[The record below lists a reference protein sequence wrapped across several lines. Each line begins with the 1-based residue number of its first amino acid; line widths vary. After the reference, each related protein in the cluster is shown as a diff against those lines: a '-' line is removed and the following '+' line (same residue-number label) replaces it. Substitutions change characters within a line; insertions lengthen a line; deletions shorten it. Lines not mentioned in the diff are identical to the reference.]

1 MRQLPTRSLASVPR
15 SLLMLSLILLSGGFV
30 LVAGKSPVTAASS
43 NLVAQSSNL
52 GNAAELEQLRREA
65 DLAFNRATTLF
76 FVLLGT
82 LILLLGVGVAML
94 WLMRR
99 SVIQEVSEVV
109 RNQLNDITDLE
120 TKIQSA
126 TRDLDY
132 ILSQA
137 NEKSTEIST
146 RTNRFQEEAVTK
158 KQVLN
163 RLVDDLAEFKA
174 RTLNDWQSTL
184 ANLQVK
190 LESVEADFVGHLS
203 GLRQQAD
210 EQVTTLRKE
219 TQLQRDAVF
228 RVLEENQSGFLRD
241 VNRIKSD
248 VDVQQDAVKQ
258 KLDHAEA
265 GFTDRLTRLT
275 TGVEEERDRV
285 LSVLGDLRNQLNPHL
300 ELLKSQASEQI
311 ERQSQTIGEDLNRQ
325 RSTSL
330 EQLQGQTDDIRS
342 HLDELQ
348 ASAYGHKDLAT

>member
-1 MRQLPTRSLASVPR
+1 MRQPPIRFLVSVPR
-15 SLLMLSLILLSGGFV
+15 PLLVLSLMLLSGG
-30 LVAGKSPVTAASS
+30 ATVTQGSVAASEAVPS
-43 NLVAQSSNL
+43 TLMAQAAPVAD
-52 GNAAELEQLRREA
+52 AA
-65 DLAFNRATTLF
+65 DLAQLQQDADRAFARATTLF

-82 LILLLGVGVAML
+82 LVLLLGVGVVML
-94 WLMRR
+94 WLLRR

-120 TKIQSA
+120 AKIQSA

-137 NEKSTEIST
+137 NEKSAEINN

-184 ANLQVK
+184 ADLQVK
-190 LESVEADFVGHLS
+190 LETLEADFVGQLS

-219 TQLQRDAVF
+219 TQLQRDSVF
-228 RVLEENQSGFLRD
+228 RVLEDNQSGFLRD

-258 KLDHAEA
+258 KLEQAEA
-265 GFTDRLTRLT
+265 GFTDRLSRMT

-285 LSVLGDLRNQLNPHL
+285 LAVLADLRNQLNPHL
-300 ELLKSQASEQI
+300 EQLKSQARDQV
-311 ERQSQTIGEDLNRQ
+311 ERQTQTISEDLTRQ
-325 RSTSL
+325 RQTSL
-330 EQLQGQTDDIRS
+330 DQLQSRTDEIRDS
-342 HLDELQ
+342 R
-348 ASAYGHKDLAT
+348 

>member
-241 VNRIKSD
+241 VNRIQIYARD
-248 VDVQQDAVKQ
+248 HHWRPAV
-258 KLDHAEA
+258 
-265 GFTDRLTRLT
+265 
-275 TGVEEERDRV
+275 
-285 LSVLGDLRNQLNPHL
+285 
-300 ELLKSQASEQI
+300 I
-311 ERQSQTIGEDLNRQ
+311 YI
-325 RSTSL
+325 
-330 EQLQGQTDDIRS
+330 
-342 HLDELQ
+342 
-348 ASAYGHKDLAT
+348 